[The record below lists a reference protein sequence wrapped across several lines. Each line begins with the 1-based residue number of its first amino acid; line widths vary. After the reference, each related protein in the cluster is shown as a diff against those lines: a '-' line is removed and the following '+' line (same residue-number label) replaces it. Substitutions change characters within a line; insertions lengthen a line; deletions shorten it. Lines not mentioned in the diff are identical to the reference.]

1 MREQEI
7 QFAIEDARYEKKE
20 KRTKKLNC
28 LKVELINLGM
38 LIDKLERKLLYENN
52 SEWAEKVLNIR
63 LVQLRKCYHSKLY
76 QLRDHI
82 DDKNNY

>member
-52 SEWAEKVLNIR
+52 SE
-63 LVQLRKCYHSKLY
+63 
-76 QLRDHI
+76 
-82 DDKNNY
+82 